1 MATFIP
7 KVATLT
13 SRIIRVLGCNPGPMT
28 LQGTNTYIIGTGK
41 ERILLDT
48 GNPDVPEYIATLKDV
63 LLERGIS
70 LQQII
75 VTHWHLDHVGGVDEI
90 LRQIQP
96 GCKVKKYAFHGD
108 KAEHSFQYLKDG
120 EWIRTEGASL
130 KVIATPGHTQDHI
143 VLYLDEENALF
154 SGDCILGE
162 GSAVFEDFHS
172 YMDSLS
178 TILAVK
184 PSVIYP
190 GHGPVIS
197 NPEPKIR
204 EYIEHRLQREK
215 QIIEC
220 LSNTSAEHMSA
231 MDIVKEVYKGT
242 PEHLHAAAARNV
254 EHHLEKLIKDG
265 KSRLP
270 QKRSDAG
277 VGGVQRFRFRYSGL
291 GGVAYTVR
299 YGGTMSYKNRS
310 TFATLPRTQ
319 RGMPLVLGGD
329 PKGKNFLYTNG
340 NSVIIRDIANPSLCD
355 IYTEHSQMTTVAKYS
370 PSGFYIASADQTG
383 KIRIWDTVQKEHILK
398 NEFQPFVGIVKDV
411 SWSPDSQR
419 IMVVGEGRERFGHV
433 FMAETGTSVGEI
445 GGHSKQINSCDFR
458 PTRPFRIITGSE
470 DNTVGIYEGPP
481 FKYKL
486 TISDHTR
493 FVQSVRYS
501 PNGELFASGGFDGK
515 MFLYNASTYEK
526 VGEFG
531 SPAHSGGIYAVS
543 WSPDN
548 TKILT
553 ASGDK
558 TCKIWDASTLSVV
571 TEFVMGSDVM
581 DQQVSCLW
589 QGDYLLSVSLSG
601 FINYLDINNP
611 EKPLRVIKVRA
622 SYLQCCKWTHLRYV
636 GNIFWRVLA
645 TLQVV

>member
-1 MATFIP
+1 
-7 KVATLT
+7 
-13 SRIIRVLGCNPGPMT
+13 
-28 LQGTNTYIIGTGK
+28 
-41 ERILLDT
+41 
-48 GNPDVPEYIATLKDV
+48 
-63 LLERGIS
+63 
-70 LQQII
+70 
-75 VTHWHLDHVGGVDEI
+75 
-90 LRQIQP
+90 
-96 GCKVKKYAFHGD
+96 
-108 KAEHSFQYLKDG
+108 
-120 EWIRTEGASL
+120 
-130 KVIATPGHTQDHI
+130 
-143 VLYLDEENALF
+143 
-154 SGDCILGE
+154 
-162 GSAVFEDFHS
+162 
-172 YMDSLS
+172 
-178 TILAVK
+178 
-184 PSVIYP
+184 
-190 GHGPVIS
+190 
-197 NPEPKIR
+197 
-204 EYIEHRLQREK
+204 
-215 QIIEC
+215 
-220 LSNTSAEHMSA
+220 
-231 MDIVKEVYKGT
+231 
-242 PEHLHAAAARNV
+242 
-254 EHHLEKLIKDG
+254 
-265 KSRLP
+265 
-270 QKRSDAG
+270 
-277 VGGVQRFRFRYSGL
+277 
-291 GGVAYTVR
+291 
-299 YGGTMSYKNRS
+299 MSYKKRS

-340 NSVIIRDIANPSLCD
+340 NSVIIRDIANPSICD

-383 KIRIWDTVQKEHILK
+383 KIRIWDTVQQEHILK
-398 NEFQPFVGIVKDV
+398 NEFQPFVGIVKDLA
-411 SWSPDSQR
+411 WSPDSQR
-419 IMVVGEGRERFGHV
+419 IMAVGEGRERFGHV

-458 PTRPFRIITGSE
+458 PTRPFRIVTGSE

-531 SPAHSGGIYAVS
+531 SPAHSGGIYAVA

-571 TEFVMGSDVM
+571 TEFMMGTDVL

-601 FINYLDINNP
+601 FINYLDANNP
-611 EKPLRVIKVRA
+611 EKPRRVIKGHHKSITALAVSPNRETIYTGSHDGCISFWDAASGDQDRVSGISHSNQVQDMCTGTDSIFTCGLDDTVRSISLLSNQFSNLNVKMDSQPRGMATADGNLVIVADIGDISLVENDMKIA
-622 SYLQCCKWTHLRYV
+622 SHPVDYEPSCVTVHPQEPDVAVGGTKDHKVHVYVLKARNLTEKKVLDQGGAITDVRYSPDGQYLAASDANRMVRLYLSETYEPAHKLDWCFHTA
-636 GNIFWRVLA
+636 RVNCIGWSPDSKHLA
-645 TLQVV
+645 TGSLDTGVIVWSTEQPTKHINIKKAHPQSQITRLAWLDNSTIVSAGQDSNVKIWEVAFS